1 MELILIRHG
10 TTQGNLERRYMGQH
24 NDQSLA
30 PEGIRQLKEAIARKR
45 YPRADALYSSPMK
58 RCVETARLLYPML
71 VPVVLPSLTELD
83 FGSFDGKNYE
93 QLKEDPAYRRW
104 IDSAGMTAP
113 TGGESGAEFTA
124 RLEGALRQIA
134 ADADRLGIRCPA
146 VVTHGGCIMTILSRL
161 ADHNLPG
168 GGDFYQYQPSN
179 GGGYRVEMEPR
190 TLCITRIRPLP

>member
-10 TTQGNLERRYMGQH
+10 ITQGNLERRYLGQR

-30 PEGIRQLKEAIARKR
+30 REGIRQLEDYAARKR

-58 RCVETARLLYPML
+58 RCVETARLLYPMM

-93 QLKEDPAYRRW
+93 QLKDDPAYRRW
-104 IDSAGMTAP
+104 IATGGMTAP

-134 ADADRLGIRCPA
+134 ADAGRRGIRRPA
-146 VVTHGGCIMTILSRL
+146 VVTHGGCIMTSLSRL
-161 ADHNLPG
+161 ADKDLPA
-168 GGDFYQYQPSN
+168 GGDFYQYQTPN
-179 GGGYRVEMEPR
+179 GGGYKVEMDTR
-190 TLCITRIRPLP
+190 TLRLTHIHPLL